1 MNEDLYSSTID
12 DDLFDDQPGQTT
24 VTQPVQPQQGVMT
37 PGGPEPPVTT
47 PQMNAG
53 NADDNDIIGRL
64 NDRISSN
71 AGQQGDYLST
81 YLKSAGIDPD
91 NIQIMDEDGT
101 PSYVNFSQL
110 SDSDKLDLLN
120 STRNTGQ
127 DTSNQEDDLDDDE
140 IDLINSIR
148 KSRMSINDFMDAIR
162 QDAVN
167 RYMQSGANQYMS
179 VDQVSD
185 DDLYLSDFKSKVPNA
200 TAEDAAASLQA
211 AKSNPEVYKR
221 MIDGMRQAYKQQE
234 EEFHQQQIEQSEA
247 ELKRRQEEYEDVIVN
262 AVEGISRMKLG
273 ELTSSLS
280 NDDKEDIA
288 SAILDSDVAGNR
300 YLAQMINDPE
310 TLTRMVWYALK
321 GEEAIDQMQ
330 RYYKNEINTRQQAAY
345 KKGFEDAKNGKG
357 MSYVV
362 QKPAG
367 NKRQNK
373 PLFTP
378 VASLEDID
386 AGLD

>member
-127 DTSNQEDDLDDDE
+127 ETSNQEDDLDDDE

-167 RYMQSGANQYMS
+167 RYVQSGANQYMS